1 MPVFRHRAK
10 HAPLETKRD
19 REERKLQE
27 HLGKRAV
34 ALDYSAEFQD
44 GARTLCGWGKLA
56 ARHAFT
62 RYAAETIQEV
72 LWVAKQKYD
81 NQGVFLTGTVPA
93 VTVQATRVMMEWSSW
108 IMNRVKQLFRDHVN
122 GEATVVSVWEMTQ
135 AGRPHVHIALI
146 SNKHESL
153 LKTLVN
159 WHDWWF
165 GILRDLTVMTGV
177 NLFSRSLYSS
187 GEKSL
192 MSWYP
197 FSESTQADAQI
208 ISKDVSRYLSKYV
221 SKGARS
227 ESTST
232 IYHPASWWGVDRET
246 RREARRER
254 VRLSI
259 GGYPLEL
266 IQSAYA
272 RAKTMLR
279 DCSDAIFA
287 FANPYFQAYGGEVAF
302 IPDGKELS
310 LLAGFV
316 DYLSQNGLEYC
327 LTTNI

>member
-1 MPVFRHRAK
+1 MGRKAEVRQSRSVFDWHCTCCHR
-10 HAPLETKRD
+10 TSYTRD
-19 REERKLQE
+19 DGMVELDNEPRKTVIPRPCERRSYCCVC
-27 HLGKRAV
+27 LGN
-34 ALDYSAEFQD
+34 DTS
-44 GARTLCGWGKLA
+44 
-56 ARHAFT
+56 
-62 RYAAETIQEV
+62 
-72 LWVAKQKYD
+72 
-81 NQGVFLTGTVPA
+81 GTA
-93 VTVQATRVMMEWSSW
+93 SCAHC
-108 IMNRVKQLFRDHVN
+108 FDFD
-122 GEATVVSVWEMTQ
+122 
-135 AGRPHVHIALI
+135 
-146 SNKHESL
+146 KHESL

-227 ESTST
+227 ESTNT